1 MQFPLEEH
9 WGANRIFHKTHLFH
23 KDEGTWHYFG
33 INGRKR
39 SFKKAFFF
47 WKLGSARGD
56 ADSVY
61 IWSLV
66 EKYHD
71 GQSAVLEERL
81 RIRNE
86 ELRGKYQDNFHE
98 LGQIWREMIDQEEP
112 NIDSLSLSGGQCDFH
127 PVAGRLMMQD
137 AKHLHDSFACFFY
150 GFLVRSSASHVPG
163 PIDPA
168 AEKKAMRRAIA
179 VLQKGEDNCLCME
192 YWAVLELLID
202 AEEKPLAVALLKEAA
217 LNQSCGAQSFLIN
230 YKMENGPDLCEIASY
245 GARFL
250 ESKAFAHWWKLLVI
264 SHETQQAKLLLHFG
278 KTLYWTATRKSHRA
292 KHEPS
297 EQRAKEN
304 ALSLYWTHVEDV
316 RDAVMELLLVCK
328 KKRIPHDVAIL
339 IGKQIWAER
348 CSDELWIEQT
358 IFKLINQGKW
368 VQLKQPWIT
377 NSQIVSA
384 LFGVA
389 AAGIFYAFLRDFN
402 SEKNHE

>member
-1 MQFPLEEH
+1 
-9 WGANRIFHKTHLFH
+9 
-23 KDEGTWHYFG
+23 
-33 INGRKR
+33 
-39 SFKKAFFF
+39 
-47 WKLGSARGD
+47 
-56 ADSVY
+56 
-61 IWSLV
+61 LV

-86 ELRGKYQDNFHE
+86 ELSGRYQDNFLQ
-98 LGQIWREMIDQEEP
+98 LGEIWREMIEQEEP

-127 PVAGRLMMQD
+127 PVAGRLMMHED

-168 AEKKAMRRAIA
+168 AEKKAMRQAIV
-179 VLQKGEDNCLCME
+179 VLQKGAENCLCME

-202 AEEKPLAVALLKEAA
+202 AQAKPLAVALLKEAA
-217 LNQSCGAQSFLIN
+217 LDQSCGAQSFLIN
-230 YKMENGPDLCEIASY
+230 YKMENGPDPCELASY
-245 GARFL
+245 CARFL

-292 KHEPS
+292 NHAPS

-304 ALSLYWTHVEDV
+304 ALSLYWTHLEDV
-316 RDAVMELLLVCK
+316 RDTIMEFLLVCK
-328 KKRIPHDVAIL
+328 NFLRVPHDVAIL

-348 CSDELWIEQT
+348 CHDELWIEQT
-358 IFKLINQGKW
+358 MAKLMDEGKW

-377 NSQIVSA
+377 NTQVVSA

-389 AAGIFYAFLRDFN
+389 AAGIFYAFLRDFT
-402 SEKNHE
+402 EKTNHE